1 MQLRLNYM
9 RGEYAAFGYFSQSA
23 THTESIESIK
33 FRGET
38 LANKKKLPFINTQV
52 KNLDADSYAMRQLET
67 KCPH

>member
-1 MQLRLNYM
+1 M

-23 THTESIESIK
+23 THTESIESIESIK
-33 FRGET
+33 SRGET